1 MYPWTVYGRGTV
13 PFGEPCGRSIH
24 HRLLTKPQGKRVR
37 CPSTGEGPERSHELG
52 GRLRQTG
59 ELYAAFISAMPCGG
73 LLTRGVVPM
82 SVHIVFETPQDV
94 QEQVYEMVK
103 SLGKDGKGRLK
114 KGANEVTKS
123 AERGTAQMVVMA
135 ENVNP
140 GELLAHIPM
149 ICKEKEIPFIY
160 VEDQAYLA
168 EAAGMS
174 TGTRTAAIAVMHVE
188 KEGMDRFNEVKSHFE
203 TLSS

>member
-1 MYPWTVYGRGTV
+1 
-13 PFGEPCGRSIH
+13 
-24 HRLLTKPQGKRVR
+24 
-37 CPSTGEGPERSHELG
+37 
-52 GRLRQTG
+52 
-59 ELYAAFISAMPCGG
+59 
-73 LLTRGVVPM
+73 M

-149 ICKEKEIPFIY
+149 ICKEKQIPFIY
-160 VEDQAYLA
+160 VEDQAYLGGCGDEHRHQDSGDCGNA
-168 EAAGMS
+168 SGEGWDGS
-174 TGTRTAAIAVMHVE
+174 IQRGQVSLRDTLVMIL
-188 KEGMDRFNEVKSHFE
+188 EV
-203 TLSS
+203 

>member
-1 MYPWTVYGRGTV
+1 
-13 PFGEPCGRSIH
+13 
-24 HRLLTKPQGKRVR
+24 
-37 CPSTGEGPERSHELG
+37 
-52 GRLRQTG
+52 
-59 ELYAAFISAMPCGG
+59 
-73 LLTRGVVPM
+73 M

-168 EAAGMS
+168 EA
-174 TGTRTAAIAVMHVE
+174 
-188 KEGMDRFNEVKSHFE
+188 DRKSVV
-203 TLSS
+203 

>member
-1 MYPWTVYGRGTV
+1 
-13 PFGEPCGRSIH
+13 
-24 HRLLTKPQGKRVR
+24 
-37 CPSTGEGPERSHELG
+37 
-52 GRLRQTG
+52 
-59 ELYAAFISAMPCGG
+59 
-73 LLTRGVVPM
+73 M
-82 SVHIVFETPQDV
+82 SVHIVFETPKDV

-103 SLGKDGKGRLK
+103 SLGKDGKGKLK

-149 ICKEKEIPFIY
+149 ICKEKGIPFIY
-160 VEDQAYLA
+160 VEDQAYLS
-168 EAAGMS
+168 ESAGMS
-174 TGTRTAAIAVMHVE
+174 TGTRTAAICVVQVE